1 MGEEGEGERRKSGR
15 RRGERKSGRRRG
27 EWRGKRGFP
36 KIFSDKS
43 MGWRVG
49 RHSSP
54 PQQTGVPLGLPT
66 PRSSGLPCPSPLGHP
81 SSAHPPPPRL
91 GGGSSGGGGW
101 VTNQKS
107 QSDPHSRL
115 EWGGGLGHE
124 PKSQLDANRT
134 SGRYR
139 RRRSGKGKRERRGRK
154 AMGSG
159 RMRRAQGGE
168 AALRAVVTS
177 L

>member
-1 MGEEGEGERRKSGR
+1 M
-15 RRGERKSGRRRG
+15 ERKKGVS
-27 EWRGKRGFP
+27 EN
-36 KIFSDKS
+36 IFRQKY
-43 MGWRVG
+43 GLACG
-49 RHSSP
+49 APLESSAAN
-54 PQQTGVPLGLPT
+54 
-66 PRSSGLPCPSPLGHP
+66 RSSSRSPYTALFWASLPFPFGAPFLSAPPSPEARG
-81 SSAHPPPPRL
+81 
-91 GGGSSGGGGW
+91 
-101 VTNQKS
+101 
-107 QSDPHSRL
+107 RL